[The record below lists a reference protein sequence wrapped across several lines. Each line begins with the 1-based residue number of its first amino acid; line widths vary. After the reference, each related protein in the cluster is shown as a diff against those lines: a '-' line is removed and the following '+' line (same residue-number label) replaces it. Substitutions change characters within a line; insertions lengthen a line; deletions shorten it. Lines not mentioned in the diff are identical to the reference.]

1 MRKVFML
8 GICLFF
14 ALSASAQFG
23 VKGSYHFSDAAD
35 WQVPTNNGTNPE
47 SLIGNGWSVGVDY
60 WFRLKNYRME
70 FLPELNFSQLNQT
83 PDNADWSNQVT
94 FSSFFFNTNIYL
106 FDFKGDCDCPTFSKQ
121 GPTLDKGFFL
131 QVSPGLTF
139 AQSEI
144 DFNSNTLK
152 ADDLAFSIGLGA
164 GFDLGVSD
172 LVTISPMAGFR
183 YFPSITW
190 DSLQEIPDDEVPR
203 LEVDEAS
210 SSLTQWY
217 AGIRVGFRLDYQ
229 Y

>member
-8 GICLFF
+8 GICVLFAF
-14 ALSASAQFG
+14 SASAQFG
-23 VKGSYHFSDAAD
+23 VKGSYHFSNATD
-35 WQVPTNNGTNPE
+35 WQVPTNNGINTE
-47 SLIGNGWSVGVDY
+47 SLIGDGWSVGVDY

-70 FLPELNFSQLNQT
+70 FLPELNFSQLNQNL
-83 PDNADWSNQVT
+83 DNADWSNQVT
-94 FSSFFFNTNIYL
+94 FTSFFFNTNIYL

-121 GPTLDKGFFL
+121 GPTLDKGFFV

-144 DFNSNTLK
+144 DFSGNTLK
-152 ADDLAFSIGLGA
+152 ADDLAFSIGLGV

-172 LVTISPMAGFR
+172 LVTVSPMAGLR
-183 YFPSITW
+183 YFPSISW
-190 DSLQEIPDDEVPR
+190 DSLAENPDDETPR
-203 LEVDEAS
+203 LEVEDSS

-217 AGIRVGFRLDYQ
+217 AGVRIGFRLDYG

>member
-14 ALSASAQFG
+14 ALSVSAQFG

-35 WQVPTNNGTNPE
+35 WKVPTNNGTSTE

-70 FLPELNFSQLNQT
+70 FLPELNFSQLNQQV
-83 PDNADWSNQVT
+83 DNAEWSNQVN

-121 GPTLDKGFFL
+121 GPRLEKGFFL

-144 DFNSNTLK
+144 EFNGNTLK
-152 ADDLAFSIGLGA
+152 ADDLAVSIGLGA
-164 GFDLGVSD
+164 GLDLGVSD
-172 LVTISPMAGFR
+172 LVTVSPMAGFR
-183 YFPSITW
+183 YFPNISW
-190 DSLQEIPDDEVPR
+190 DSLAGTPDDEVPS
-203 LEVDEAS
+203 LAVEDTS

-217 AGIRVGFRLDYQ
+217 AGIRIGFRLDY
-229 Y
+229 